1 MIDQISGQI
10 IRNGLTVPARPHTK
24 QIPWLLLVLTLLSIL
39 PFWTVRYPVMADYPN
54 HLARWFVLAHANDP
68 HFHFSHFYSP
78 AWGLLPYIS
87 LDVLAT
93 VLQYIFPV
101 EVVGRCILSLCVIS
115 VTLASFFF
123 IKKACPENSEL
134 AIFAIA
140 VAFNPN
146 FLMGSLSDEASI
158 ALCLFV
164 IGLWIVC
171 CSSPRVGTCVG
182 VAVLLVCLYLS
193 HLIGFLV
200 AVVVMGVYALFQAE
214 RLKKLG
220 LLAILSLP
228 AMALFFNNFLHFNA
242 SSRFNYKG
250 FTLWDKFRA
259 LPFPVRLFTSKTL
272 DALFLGGLVLFII
285 VLFRKTRLR
294 AQPVWI
300 AVCGV
305 VVLLYFAAP
314 GEYGLG
320 GYADVR
326 ILPFLYLLS
335 LAAFQIRKI
344 PWYLVAG
351 LTLLVVFRVVIV
363 EQMFLGQQHQLQ
375 QLSMSFEAIP
385 RNARVMQLQHQDHHD
400 VIMGRGDLHHLDY
413 GVIQRGFLV
422 PSLFHL
428 PGVQPIRLVADVYC
442 PNIFCY
448 VWDPNADTDWE
459 KIAKSYDYLW
469 LVKNPALAP
478 FASRIGDVVFSNDA
492 VTVYQI
498 RHPCRAPR

>member
-1 MIDQISGQI
+1 MVDQVSEQT
-10 IRNGLTVPARPHTK
+10 IRNGPAVSAKPHAK
-24 QIPWLLLVLTLLSIL
+24 QIPWLFLALTFSSVL
-39 PFWTVRYPVMADYPN
+39 PFWTVRFPVMADYPN

-68 HFHFSHFYSP
+68 HFHFSHFYLP

-93 VLQYIFPV
+93 ILQCIFPID
-101 EVVGRCILSLCVIS
+101 VVGRCILSLCVIS
-115 VTLASFFF
+115 VALASFFF
-123 IKKACPENSEL
+123 IKKACPENLEL
-134 AIFAIA
+134 AMFAIV

-146 FLMGSLSDEASI
+146 FLMGSLNDEASI
-158 ALCLFV
+158 TFCLLV
-164 IGLWIVC
+164 LGLWIVC
-171 CSSPRVGTCVG
+171 CSSPRVGSCVG
-182 VAVLLVCLYLS
+182 VALLLVCVYLS

-200 AVVVMGVYALFQAE
+200 AGVVMGVYALFQTE

-228 AMALFFNNFLHFNA
+228 AMALFFNNFLHSNA
-242 SSRFNYKG
+242 SSSFNYKG
-250 FTLWDKFRA
+250 LTLWDKFRA

-272 DALFLGGLVLFII
+272 DALFLAGLVLFII
-285 VLFRKTRLR
+285 VLFRATRLR

-300 AVCGV
+300 AVCGAV
-305 VVLLYFAAP
+305 FLLYFVAP

-335 LAAFQIRKI
+335 LAAFQFRKI

-351 LTLLVVFRVVIV
+351 LALLVVCRVATV
-363 EQMFLGQQHQLQ
+363 EQMFIGQQRELQ
-375 QLSMSFEAIP
+375 QLSLSFAAIP
-385 RNARVMQLQHQDHHD
+385 RNARVMQLQHQDQHD

-448 VWDPNADTDWE
+448 VWNPNDNTDWQ
-459 KIAKSYDYLW
+459 KIANSYDYLW

-478 FASRIGDVVFSNDA
+478 FASRIGDVVLSNDA
-492 VTVYQI
+492 VTVYRI
-498 RHPCRAPR
+498 RHSGAK